1 MDLRG
6 YYLKLQEMES
16 AIEAQDVY
24 VVSLSTPD
32 GGVAG
37 VLTQAPRRVACQLAV
52 EGKARLATKAEVTA
66 FESESRVKREA
77 LAEDEYNRR
86 IHVHVVTGS
95 DPAKRGKKG

>member
-6 YYLKLQEMES
+6 YYLKLQEMERG
-16 AIEAQDVY
+16 IEAQDVY
-24 VVSLSTPD
+24 VVSLATAD
-32 GGVAG
+32 GGVEG

-52 EGKARLATKAEVTA
+52 EGKARMATKAEVAA
-66 FESESRVKREA
+66 FESESKVRREA

-95 DPAKRGKKG
+95 DPGKRGKKG

>member
-16 AIEAQDVY
+16 GIPEQDVY
-24 VVSLSTPD
+24 VVSLATPD

-37 VLTQAPRRVACQLAV
+37 IMTQAPRRVACQLVV
-52 EGKARLATKAEVTA
+52 EGKARMATSAEVA
-66 FESESRVKREA
+66 SFESEEKARREA
-77 LAEDEYNRR
+77 LAEEEYNRR

-95 DPAKRGKKG
+95 EPGKRGKKA